1 MAVDYTVAMQFI
13 CILGRQPALGRA
25 ELESRFGADALQ
37 SIQPDIVLLSC
48 ETPPNFNTFG
58 GILKVALT
66 FEEIPTDS
74 WPKINRHIENGVKQ
88 LIPLLPEGKIQLG
101 ISAYYL
107 PINASKLN
115 AAALSLKKTIK
126 QAGRSVRIIPNKE
139 PALNTAQV
147 LHNKLTKPTG
157 LEIVA
162 VKASSPSVFLG
173 KTIWVQDIEAYSK
186 RDQGRPKRDSR
197 VGMLPPKLAQIILNL
212 AAGTDTSTAMNPKTV
227 LDPFCGTG
235 VLLQEAALS
244 GYDVYGTDLEPRM
257 IEYTKTNFDWL
268 NTVFSISS
276 KGRFEIGDATDHQWS
291 QPFDTVACE
300 SYLGRPFSHTPD
312 LQILKE
318 VMQTCNL
325 IHKKFFQNLA
335 KQTPRGFR
343 LCIGVPAWR
352 TKSDFTHLPVL
363 DHLEEIGYNRVS
375 FVHAQAKDLIYHRA
389 DQYVARELVV
399 LERI

>member
-1 MAVDYTVAMQFI
+1 MLVDYTVVMQFI

-25 ELESRFGADALQ
+25 ELESRYGAEALQ
-37 SIQPDIVLLSC
+37 TIQSDIVLLTC
-48 ETPPNFNTFG
+48 ESPPNFNTFG
-58 GILKVALT
+58 GVLKVALA
-66 FEEIPTDS
+66 FEEIPTDN
-74 WPKINRHIENGVKQ
+74 WPKINRHIESGVTQ

-139 PALNTAQV
+139 PSLNTAQV

-173 KTIWVQDIEAYSK
+173 KTVWVQDIDAYSA
-186 RDQGRPKRDSR
+186 RDHGRPKRDSR

-212 AAGTDTSTAMNPKTV
+212 ATGTDISSKTV

-235 VLLQEAALS
+235 VLLQEAALA
-244 GYDVYGTDLEPRM
+244 GHNAYGTDLEPRM
-257 IEYTKTNFDWL
+257 IEYTTANFDWL
-268 NTVFSISS
+268 KVTFSVDVP
-276 KGRFEIGDATDHQWS
+276 GRFEVGDATDYQWS
-291 QPFDTVACE
+291 KPFDLVACE
-300 SYLGRPFSHTPD
+300 SYLGRPFNHTPD
-312 LQILKE
+312 PQVLTD
-318 VMQTCNL
+318 VMQTCNV

-335 KQTPRGFR
+335 RQTEKGFR
-343 LCIGVPAWR
+343 LCVGVPAWR
-352 TKSDFTHLPVL
+352 TKSGFKHLPVL

-375 FVHAQAKDLIYHRA
+375 FVHAQAKDLVYHRS